1 MGKVLQI
8 LQPYQAT
15 LRIAYDDYFKLL
27 YRAKL
32 LPKARLT
39 GDCFIAR
46 KVFRAAS
53 RKAAV
58 QKIVQWFWKNLKGE
72 VGPAH
77 KVLTVN
83 DPYNEVCYGSDF
95 SCNDPLNKYLDKETI
110 TRVIKLSNGKLMRE
124 NREGSAH
131 HPPNS
136 VKRIRRRRKYNKKI
150 APRISMSSTG
160 ALYYRVTLI
169 PQISGEGIII
179 QKRKIQNVRL
189 DAREIGDA
197 ANEITERGLDAIN
210 EANTL
215 RAFKPTSLVI

>member
-8 LQPYQAT
+8 LQPYEAT

-32 LPKARLT
+32 LPKARLA

-53 RKAAV
+53 RKAAA

-72 VGPAH
+72 VGPAY

-83 DPYNEVCYGSDF
+83 DPYDEVRYGPKF
-95 SCNDPLNKYLDKETI
+95 SCNDPLNNYLDKETTI
-110 TRVIKLSNGKLMRE
+110 RVIKLSNGKLIRG
-124 NREGSAH
+124 NREGSVH

-197 ANEITERGLDAIN
+197 VDEITERGLDVIN

-215 RAFKPTSLVI
+215 RVFKPVS

>member
-15 LRIAYDDYFKLL
+15 LRIAYDDYFNLI

-32 LPKARLT
+32 LPKARLS

-46 KVFRAAS
+46 KLFRAPG
-53 RKAAV
+53 RKEAV
-58 QKIVQWFWKNLKGE
+58 QKIVQWFWKKLKGE
-72 VGPAH
+72 VGSAH

-83 DPYNEVCYGSDF
+83 DPYDEVLYGPKF
-95 SCNDPLNKYLDKETI
+95 SCNDPLNKYLDNDTI
-110 TRVIKLSNGKLMRE
+110 SKVIKFSNGKLIRDK
-124 NREGSAH
+124 REGSVH

-136 VKRIRRRRKYNKKI
+136 VRRIRRRRKYNKKI
-150 APRISMSSTG
+150 APRISVSSSG

-169 PQISGEGIII
+169 PQISGEGVII

-189 DAREIGDA
+189 DAREIMDT
-197 ANEITERGLDAIN
+197 ANEINERGLDAIN

-215 RAFKPTSLVI
+215 RKFKPS